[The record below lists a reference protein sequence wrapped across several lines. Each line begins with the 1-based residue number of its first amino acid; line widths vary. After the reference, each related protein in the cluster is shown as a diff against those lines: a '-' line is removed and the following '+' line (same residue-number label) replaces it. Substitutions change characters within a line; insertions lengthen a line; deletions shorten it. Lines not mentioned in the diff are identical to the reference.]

1 MTARRVL
8 ADTGKVVGAGII
20 GAAAATACVVSFF
33 LLPAILGV
41 LIEGALSTFG
51 IVRTAL
57 AMIVVSFTSWFLQMS
72 PGSMLLVLVVAAT
85 VSGVIGGF
93 IGSFLGCVCGML
105 VIKRV
110 HVSDNETLG

>member
-1 MTARRVL
+1 MTSRRVL

-20 GAAAATACVVSFF
+20 SAAAAAACVVSFF

-41 LIEGALSTFG
+41 FVEGVLSTFG

-72 PGSMLLVLVVAAT
+72 PGSMLLVLVVAGL
-85 VSGVIGGF
+85 SYVIVERP
-93 IGSFLGCVCGML
+93 FLRLKRRPL
-105 VIKRV
+105 VDR
-110 HVSDNETLG
+110 

>member
-1 MTARRVL
+1 MTSRRVL

-20 GAAAATACVVSFF
+20 SAAAAAACVVSFF

-41 LIEGALSTFG
+41 FVEGVLSTFG

-93 IGSFLGCVCGML
+93 IGSFLGCICGML
-105 VIKRV
+105 GIKRV
-110 HVSDNETLG
+110 KVSDNQTLG